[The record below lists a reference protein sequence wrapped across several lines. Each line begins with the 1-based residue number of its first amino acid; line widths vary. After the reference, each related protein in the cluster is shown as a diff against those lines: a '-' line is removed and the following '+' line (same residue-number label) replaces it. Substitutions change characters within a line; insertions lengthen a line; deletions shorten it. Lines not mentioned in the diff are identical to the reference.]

1 MIQRMCWKKV
11 YICLPKLKE
20 QISGKLMIYTLLF
33 FFYIRAEFLWDFKA
47 LTCFVRLCC
56 VKQGVTLKT
65 GMAFVSNRFLA
76 YLT

>member
-1 MIQRMCWKKV
+1 MFTKTQGTDIWETNDL
-11 YICLPKLKE
+11 YF
-20 QISGKLMIYTLLF
+20 TFF